1 MAIYLGD
8 AGHIELQRQ
17 GARGGSGEER
27 VPMYTTLQ
35 ADDVNVNASR
45 FSFLGS
51 QLGLITGD
59 QVEIATARGLDDRG
73 RRTLAPDLELVDGH
87 VFPDWVGYVNIDP
100 IGGVRLYKSYDD
112 AIKGERSDALALVR
126 PSKLQR
132 LYVTSRDN
140 AFRCLAQIRSYSF
153 TTERDTVD
161 VTTLNEQY
169 RNQYHQGLISGQG
182 SIDCFWE
189 HTSDMCDGVGG
200 GEYSAYLAF
209 LCIRLEQGAS
219 FTGRFYIY
227 DGGEAEKS
235 VWYECQAV
243 VTKVVV
249 DVEPSAIIGT
259 SIEFITTGPVRLQT
273 GYAPFSLLQEQANE
287 YVLQEGGDRIK
298 EGIVGK

>member
-8 AGHIELQRQ
+8 NGHIELQRQ
-17 GARGGSGEER
+17 GARGGSSEQR
-27 VPMYTTLQ
+27 LPMYAVLQ
-35 ADDVNVNASR
+35 PDDVNINARR
-45 FSFLGS
+45 FSFLGA

-59 QVEIATARGLDDRG
+59 QIEIATARGLDDRG
-73 RRTLAPDLELVDGH
+73 RPMLAPDLELVAGH

-100 IGGVRLYKSYDD
+100 IGGIRLYAGYDEAIRGEKSD
-112 AIKGERSDALALVR
+112 AIELVS

-140 AFRCLAQIRSYSF
+140 RFRCIAQIRSYSF
-153 TTERDTVD
+153 TTERETID
-161 VTTLNEQY
+161 VTSLNQQY

-189 HTSDMCDGVGG
+189 HTSGMCDGAGG

-219 FTGRFYIY
+219 FTGRFFIY
-227 DGGEAEKS
+227 DGGQDEKS

-243 VTKVVV
+243 VTKVVL

-273 GYAPFSLLQEQANE
+273 GYVPEYLEQEQSND
-287 YVLQEGGDRIK
+287 YVLQESGDRF
-298 EGIVGK
+298 EVGVQSK